1 MWLKSMPIL
10 RSKRLKNYTPWGA
23 KYLYSLLKA
32 PPSPPAWA
40 YNRDF
45 DVDQTETSPADI
57 YYYCRHIPYD
67 THRIYQ

>member
-1 MWLKSMPIL
+1 MVKIHAHFAIKTAQKLYPL
-10 RSKRLKNYTPWGA
+10 GV

-32 PPSPPAWA
+32 PPSAWA

-45 DVDQTETSPADI
+45 EVDQTETSPADI
-57 YYYCRHIPYD
+57 YYYCRHIPYE